1 MFFRKQNQRIS
12 ELENDVESLK
22 IQYWNLSLELD
33 ELKAKKGKGK
43 K

>member
-12 ELENDVESLK
+12 ELENEVECLK
-22 IQYWNLSLELD
+22 TQYWNLSIELD
-33 ELKAKKGKGK
+33 ELKTKKGKGK